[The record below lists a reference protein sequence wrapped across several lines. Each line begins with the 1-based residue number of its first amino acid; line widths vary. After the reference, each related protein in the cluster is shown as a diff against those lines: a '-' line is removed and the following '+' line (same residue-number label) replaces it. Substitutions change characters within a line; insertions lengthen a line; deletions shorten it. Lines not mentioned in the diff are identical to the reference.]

1 MVGWGYHQQYCY
13 HVGSSMVCEV
23 WSCRVVECYVLA
35 GDPEEDGNTIKV
47 TAYVADSYAF
57 DPPLPAGKRVI
68 GEDPRTIDYLLNA
81 ALERS
86 LEVSQRGL

>member
-1 MVGWGYHQQYCY
+1 MGWGYCQQSCY
-13 HVGSSMVCEV
+13 YVGSSMICEV

-57 DPPLPAGKRVI
+57 DPPPPLGRVI
-68 GEDPRTIDYLLNA
+68 GEDRRTIDYLLNA

-86 LEVSQRGL
+86 LEVSQRGV